1 MKKTLAFFLG
11 AALMLS
17 AVFFTGCSS
26 RETDSLRLGSGI
38 VASMETTDASDE
50 KNGSGTVSVT
60 VATVLLDKNN
70 RIAACILD
78 CSENSIAYTANGSA
92 LASEVLPTKREQGDA
107 YGMKTYGGALKEW
120 YEEADVF
127 GALAVGKTIEEVKA
141 MVAENGK
148 GNEEVIRAGCTISV
162 SDFVKAIEKAVQS
175 ASDANAASKI
185 QSYMDRK

>member
-1 MKKTLAFFLG
+1 
-11 AALMLS
+11 
-17 AVFFTGCSS
+17 
-26 RETDSLRLGSGI
+26 
-38 VASMETTDASDE
+38 
-50 KNGSGTVSVT
+50 
-60 VATVLLDKNN
+60 
-70 RIAACILD
+70 
-78 CSENSIAYTANGSA
+78 
-92 LASEVLPTKREQGDA
+92 
-107 YGMKTYGGALKEW
+107 MKTYGGALKEW

-175 ASDANAASKI
+175 ASDTNAASKI